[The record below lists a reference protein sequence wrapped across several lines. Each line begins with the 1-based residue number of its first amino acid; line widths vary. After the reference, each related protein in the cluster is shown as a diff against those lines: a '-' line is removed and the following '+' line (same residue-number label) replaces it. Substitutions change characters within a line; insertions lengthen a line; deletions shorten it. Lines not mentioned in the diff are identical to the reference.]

1 MDITRAIKIILSF
14 VKVWFK
20 ILESTD
26 TGAEFIAGIESQ
38 VSLIHNL
45 DFKEYKIVLKS
56 KRKDIDIGDI
66 KDFAKLS
73 RISKRYNIT
82 PDRLGAILSNMDSM
96 VVTVDGIPLNLKKN
110 MRLKDNEKR
119 ALKAIDRAFGYK
131 VVRTKEP
138 NNSIQETFLQRILNQ
153 PDDFLQDTRTR
164 EAFNKAGLLIIKNVF
179 MNTKIRY
186 NNYQAERDI
195 DDDRRPSIVKA
206 IKRLSK
212 IKNSTNINV
221 SFEYN
226 NFTQYGDLDTY
237 NQWIDNITIV
247 STTSDWEQIDFNS
260 LLKNATLIDSKFNE
274 HNYKAPNYPESYE

>member
-1 MDITRAIKIILSF
+1 MDITRAIKILLSF

-20 ILESTD
+20 ILATTD

-45 DFKEYKIVLKS
+45 DFKEYKLVLKNN
-56 KRKDIDIGDI
+56 RKDIDIGDI
-66 KDFAKLS
+66 HDFARLS

-82 PDRLGAILSNMDSM
+82 PDRLVAILSNMDSK
-96 VVTVDGIPLNLKKN
+96 VVLMDGIPLSLKKK
-110 MRLKDNEKR
+110 MRLKENEKR

-131 VVRTKEP
+131 VVRTKGSD
-138 NNSIQETFLQRILNQ
+138 SIQESFLQRILNQ
-153 PDDFLQDTRTR
+153 PDDFLENDRTQD
-164 EAFNKAGLLIIKNVF
+164 AFNKAGLLIIKNVF

-186 NNYQAERDI
+186 NHYQAERDI
-195 DDDRRPSIVKA
+195 PDDRRFSVVKA

-212 IKNSTNINV
+212 LKNSQNINV

-226 NFTQYGDLDTY
+226 NHTQYGDIDTY

-260 LLKNATLIDSKFNE
+260 LLKNATLIDSKFSE
-274 HNYKAPNYPESYE
+274 HQYKEPAYPESYQ

>member
-153 PDDFLQDTRTR
+153 PDDFLQDARTR

>member
-56 KRKDIDIGDI
+56 KRKEIQLDDLKTMTKLWRIGN
-66 KDFAKLS
+66 
-73 RISKRYNIT
+73 RYHIEPN
-82 PDRLGAILSNMDSM
+82 RLGAILSKLDSNI
-96 VVTVDGIPLNLKKN
+96 VLVGDIPINGKVN
-110 MRLKDNEKR
+110 IRLKENEKK
-119 ALKAIDRAFGYK
+119 ALKAMDRAFGYK

-138 NNSIQETFLQRILNQ
+138 TNSIQESFLQRILNQ